1 MDLNHNP
8 SNGRTHFNTSQFSE
22 NALGTPGSARRR
34 FFSGPGWTTG
44 LDNYGTALLKNV
56 RLIESKSLQGFNLFN
71 HAHFFGPPSR
81 RRQYR
86 QFHLRTSGERQS
98 ATPCP
103 VECEVFSKPC
113 ERPTSGRP
121 LHGSARLRA
130 FALEAD
136 ERKTGGDT
144 AGSSHLPYSSSKS
157 QGAVRRDWCVTVH
170 YCQLSPGLGK
180 NVAKKRSCL
189 KKQNIRQSQLS
200 IAPWVRR

>member
-34 FFSGPGWTTG
+34 FFSGPGCTTG

-56 RLIESKSLQGFNLFN
+56 RLTESKSLQGFNLFN
-71 HAHFFGPPSR
+71 HAQFFGPQAVDGNIGSSTFG
-81 RRQYR
+81 QAV
-86 QFHLRTSGERQS
+86 S
-98 ATPCP
+98 ANPP
-103 VECEVFSKPC
+103 RLVQLSAKFFSKPC

-157 QGAVRRDWCVTVH
+157 QGAVRRDWWVTVH